1 MISSMSWAH
10 GSRPKY
16 KAHRGLPSLSLSL
29 SLLGPSRPNA
39 SACAPTPRTGLRKSA
54 DGGGGR
60 AATAALRSS
69 PLMGG
74 RPCRMLQCSAR
85 RTGIQGVPSSAQ
97 SPGRRSPVTRRD
109 ARACAGGIGG
119 DARAGRKKGD
129 AHLRGGAGGMGRALV
144 REEKLWRT
152 TRVTA
157 RARRLF
163 ERMPEPRCASEVT
176 LPWFPPCVLYHM
188 LQIKSSSWCVCCLF
202 SIRILLCI

>member
-1 MISSMSWAH
+1 V
-10 GSRPKY
+10 
-16 KAHRGLPSLSLSL
+16 
-29 SLLGPSRPNA
+29 
-39 SACAPTPRTGLRKSA
+39 
-54 DGGGGR
+54 
-60 AATAALRSS
+60 AALRPPPSVPRQS

-163 ERMPEPRCASEVT
+163 ERMPEPRCASET
-176 LPWFPPCVLYHM
+176 AKSLTAARRQGPPPPVLNIYV
-188 LQIKSSSWCVCCLF
+188 II
-202 SIRILLCI
+202 IRSARQRSHRFRWVRQRYE